1 MFASIFVIVMIITTM
16 FVELEK
22 NIYDNRVRDHS
33 LPLFFV
39 EFFGGGGVVVCLL
52 NMTLNCSP
60 NKASLKCM
68 KRFPNLGPMNHFR
81 ARELVC
87 IPDQLGK

>member
-1 MFASIFVIVMIITTM
+1 MPLTQIIRKIQCAEYVRYSVRCLAGSVSQMFASIFVIVMIITTM

-39 EFFGGGGVVVCLL
+39 GFFGGWGVLFIKHDSKL
-52 NMTLNCSP
+52 
-60 NKASLKCM
+60 
-68 KRFPNLGPMNHFR
+68 
-81 ARELVC
+81 
-87 IPDQLGK
+87 

>member
-1 MFASIFVIVMIITTM
+1 MFA
-16 FVELEK
+16 ELEK

-33 LPLFFV
+33 LPLFLV
-39 EFFGGGGVVVCLL
+39 GFFGGGWGWGVVRLL
-52 NMTLNCSP
+52 NMPLNCSP

-68 KRFPNLGPMNHFR
+68 KGFPNLGPMNHFR